1 MSASDVTLE
10 VTPDAT
16 VATAVVK
23 TDTTGVATRS
33 SFADLKVLNTKGIRV
48 TVRNLTYTVQSFRD
62 KKETA
67 VLLSDVSGM
76 FNPGEMTAL
85 LGPSGSGKTT
95 FLDLVSGRKTVGEID
110 GACLLY
116 TSPSPRDQRG
126 SRMPSS
132 A

>member
-1 MSASDVTLE
+1 MSASDVALE

-23 TDTTGVATRS
+23 TDTTGVATRG

-67 VLLSDVSGM
+67 VLLSDVS
-76 FNPGEMTAL
+76 
-85 LGPSGSGKTT
+85 
-95 FLDLVSGRKTVGEID
+95 FLSRNDWTV
-110 GACLLY
+110 
-116 TSPSPRDQRG
+116 
-126 SRMPSS
+126 
-132 A
+132 